1 MIERSKLLRY
11 KIVRFSKPKF
21 RSHKKLYMY
30 DCIRVE
36 LFKSVTWKWK
46 LLDEVKLPHE
56 ESPCRMIKV
65 SVNDSLGRKMYL
77 HLM

>member
-1 MIERSKLLRY
+1 
-11 KIVRFSKPKF
+11 
-21 RSHKKLYMY
+21 MY

-65 SVNDSLGRKMYL
+65 SVNDSLHWLTWKKNVFAFNVKRESHCLFPLPLPTSEGNDN
-77 HLM
+77 